1 MCTMKK
7 NMGVRDT
14 TGDHFW
20 LGFVWPICLRGWAA
34 ACRWC
39 GFVRWACWQS
49 GGPQEVVIGELLWA
63 SKKRQEQI
71 HKNHPPWVHEP
82 LCICIFFGWKWIA
95 ISGQSQV
102 GSCIEV
108 RGWEQ
113 GGLLVACLIRWPS
126 NKHGFATVLYNV
138 LAFEKT
144 RHFFSGFFE
153 AMHFSTKN
161 LLIFWVRKTSFL
173 GNGPTL
179 GLAELHG
186 MIFVVF
192 LWTNWVIFR
201 WKTHG
206 TVDDTTFGWKAS
218 RCWAARECGRHD
230 CTSAGLL
237 FSWVLILGWVL
248 SAGNPNILSEK
259 KPDEPCTQE
268 HSLPTYEISL
278 YSTHSL
284 NTYES
289 SSIWSLQS
297 HWKWGWFEVNSNGF
311 FFGFQE
317 FCECQWCPSCFESTK
332 IWSYEF
338 LIFSND
344 RTETGFSW
352 EFRSWASWWFQFL
365 YYFHRYIVG

>member
-1 MCTMKK
+1 MHQPLVFMSF
-7 NMGVRDT
+7 MGW
-14 TGDHFW
+14 F
-20 LGFVWPICLRGWAA
+20 LLYSFEPI
-34 ACRWC
+34 
-39 GFVRWACWQS
+39 
-49 GGPQEVVIGELLWA
+49 
-63 SKKRQEQI
+63 
-71 HKNHPPWVHEP
+71 
-82 LCICIFFGWKWIA
+82 
-95 ISGQSQV
+95 
-102 GSCIEV
+102 GSSS
-108 RGWEQ
+108 
-113 GGLLVACLIRWPS
+113 A
-126 NKHGFATVLYNV
+126 
-138 LAFEKT
+138 EKPM
-144 RHFFSGFFE
+144 E
-153 AMHFSTKN
+153 
-161 LLIFWVRKTSFL
+161 
-173 GNGPTL
+173 
-179 GLAELHG
+179 
-186 MIFVVF
+186 
-192 LWTNWVIFR
+192 LWTTR
-201 WKTHG
+201 PL
-206 TVDDTTFGWKAS
+206 GWKAS

-297 HWKWGWFEVNSNGF
+297 QWKWGWFEVNSNGF

-365 YYFHRYIVG
+365 YHFHHYK